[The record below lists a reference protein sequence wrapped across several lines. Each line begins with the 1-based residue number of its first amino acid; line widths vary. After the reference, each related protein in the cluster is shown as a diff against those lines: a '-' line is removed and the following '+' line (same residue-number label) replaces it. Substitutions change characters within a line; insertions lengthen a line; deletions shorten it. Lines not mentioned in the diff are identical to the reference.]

1 MQRYYVEFHGP
12 EPIDEIGTEVS
23 ALDPDDAIP
32 AAREQ
37 IRQEIL
43 RGRTPSL
50 GDISLYEFAT
60 RWKCDAV
67 HVRD

>member
-1 MQRYYVEFHGP
+1 MYRYYVEFHGP
-12 EPIDEIGTEVS
+12 NPVDEIGTEVS

-43 RGRTPSL
+43 RGRCPSL
-50 GDISLYEFAT
+50 GDISLYDFSS
-60 RWKCDAV
+60 WKCDT
-67 HVRD
+67 VRLND

>member
-12 EPIDEIGTEVS
+12 EPVDEIGTEVS
-23 ALDPDDAIP
+23 ALNPDDAIP

-43 RGRTPSL
+43 RGQCQSL

-60 RWKCDAV
+60 RWKCDI
-67 HVRD
+67 VRPND